1 MNENKQT
8 DSLHSA
14 QRKKNHILLPS
25 SRGKPAHESIQGEEA
40 GIVWLPAKL
49 ACMSNAALLLAHY
62 VVIFF
67 FLQHSCVYWDL
78 LFLLFWDEI

>member
-8 DSLHSA
+8 DSLRSA
-14 QRKKNHILLPS
+14 QRKENHILLPS

-49 ACMSNAALLLAHY
+49 TCMSNAALLLVHY
-62 VVIFF
+62 DVVIFF
-67 FLQHSCVYWDL
+67 PSTL
-78 LFLLFWDEI
+78 LCLLGSPVFIVLG